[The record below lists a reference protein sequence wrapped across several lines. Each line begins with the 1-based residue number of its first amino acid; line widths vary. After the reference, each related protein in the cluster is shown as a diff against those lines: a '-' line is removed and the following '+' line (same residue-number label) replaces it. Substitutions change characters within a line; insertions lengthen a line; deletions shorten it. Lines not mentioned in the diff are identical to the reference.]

1 MSIEK
6 KFLKSKPFC
15 KVKFS
20 LAGEPYN
27 TAKSISAAGEFND
40 WDLQATPLKKS
51 KNGIWTATIDLE
63 PGREYQFRY
72 CIDGNVWVN
81 DPEPDKSVPSGLG
94 DTVNSVIV
102 L

>member
-6 KFLKSKPFC
+6 KFLKSKPLC

-20 LAGEPYN
+20 IAG
-27 TAKSISAAGEFND
+27 
-40 WDLQATPLKKS
+40 
-51 KNGIWTATIDLE
+51 
-63 PGREYQFRY
+63 
-72 CIDGNVWVN
+72 
-81 DPEPDKSVPSGLG
+81 EPDKSIPSGLG